1 MKGEN
6 LEEARRGAAPL
17 RFLKRDLE
25 YDSRDFWEAGAA
37 ARADAWAFGA
47 QRAAPLHDSRLTE
60 RIEMRM
66 KRVGAVAVVVAG
78 VMLSVGPFGVS
89 VSAQKNVAA
98 RGAGG
103 GAERTATIDMNV
115 VKPEA
120 EGFSPERLENLHA
133 LMQGVVDRKELPGAV
148 TILARHGKIVD
159 YRVYGMKDLESGAK
173 LEKDSIFRD
182 FSMTKPVTAVAMM
195 ILYEQGKWLPMDP
208 ISKFIPEFKDL
219 KVFKDVDA
227 AGNMVVEEPKHA
239 PTMGELMTHT
249 AGFTYGFFGNTAVD
263 KEYAKQKVMESKSL
277 QEFID
282 KLAKIPLMYQPGTK
296 WSYSAS
302 MDVQGYIIEKLSGQS
317 LPDFYAEHIFKPLGM
332 KDAGFF
338 VPAEKRD
345 RFVTLYQGATNEPL
359 KPATAGGNYDQTPGM
374 PSGGGG
380 MVSTA
385 EDYFRFASM
394 LANGGELNGVRI
406 ISPESVALMSSN
418 HLAPNLL
425 TGEFGIGMHTMR
437 AGFGYGYNCAV
448 IFDPPMAGFPD
459 GKGEYFWDGAA
470 GTWFWVDPTNDVV
483 FVGMIQRMLGPAS
496 PNVEYGSRSTI
507 YGALVEP
514 KK

>member
-1 MKGEN
+1 MN
-6 LEEARRGAAPL
+6 
-17 RFLKRDLE
+17 
-25 YDSRDFWEAGAA
+25 
-37 ARADAWAFGA
+37 
-47 QRAAPLHDSRLTE
+47 
-60 RIEMRM
+60 
-66 KRVGAVAVVVAG
+66 RVRVAVVALVVG
-78 VMLSVGPFGVS
+78 VIAAVGGTGVW
-89 VSAQKNVAA
+89 AQKPATGK
-98 RGAGG
+98 GAGG
-103 GAERTATIDMNV
+103 GGERAALIDMNL

-120 EGFSPERLENLHA
+120 VGFSAERLENLHK
-133 LMQGVVDRKELPGAV
+133 LMQETVDRKELPGAV
-148 TILARHGKIVD
+148 TILARHGKVVD
-159 YRVYGMKDLESGAK
+159 YRVYGVKDLESGAK

-208 ISKFIPEFKDL
+208 ISKFIPEFAHL

-249 AGFTYGFFGNTAVD
+249 AGFTYGFFGNSPVD
-263 KEYAKQKVMESKSL
+263 KEYSRQNVMGSKSL

-282 KLAKIPLMYQPGTK
+282 KVAKIPLMYQPGTK

-338 VPAEKRD
+338 VTADKRD
-345 RFVTLYQGATNEPL
+345 RFVTLYQGAEKEPL
-359 KPATAGGNYDQTPGM
+359 KPVKVGGDYESAPGM

-394 LANGGELNGVRI
+394 LANGGALNGVRI
-406 ISPESVALMSSN
+406 ISPESVKLMSSN

-496 PNVEYGSRSTI
+496 PNVEYLSRSAI